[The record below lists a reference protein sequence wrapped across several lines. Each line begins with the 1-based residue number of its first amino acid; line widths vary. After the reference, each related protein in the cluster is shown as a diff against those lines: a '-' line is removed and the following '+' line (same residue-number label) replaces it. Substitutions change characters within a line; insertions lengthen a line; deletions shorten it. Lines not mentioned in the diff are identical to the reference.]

1 LNLSHVAQ
9 AAWPFFPTLLT
20 NAAFSDIL
28 ISRLAKLLIDEER
41 GFIMIGD
48 FGRFINEKRL
58 GRASNGGDILLKDIA
73 QAMGTTATYLSDIIK
88 GRRNPPEMGMLLKIA
103 DVLQLTEEER
113 AEMFDLAGR
122 ERNEAA
128 PDLPEYIMDENIPHV
143 RAALRK
149 ASNKK
154 LGDDFWQRVLEEIE
168 KKG

>member
-1 LNLSHVAQ
+1 M
-9 AAWPFFPTLLT
+9 T
-20 NAAFSDIL
+20 
-28 ISRLAKLLIDEER
+28 
-41 GFIMIGD
+41 GD
-48 FGRFINEKRL
+48 FGKFINEKRL
-58 GRASNGGDILLKDIA
+58 GRASDGGDILLKDIA

-88 GRRNPPEMGMLLKIA
+88 GRRNPPEMSMLLKIA
-103 DVLQLTEEER
+103 DVLRLTDEER

-128 PDLPEYIMDENIPHV
+128 PDLPEYLPHV

-149 ASNKK
+149 ASDKK